1 MGGGG
6 FTASCGGEGRVGGYE
21 VVERGLDWDVMGCV
35 QQRILSYHFVL
46 FSFSEFCALRSPR
59 VFFFFVRF
67 VCSFCSSALFVPGT
81 QVQGKARF
89 ALFVRARVLA
99 YLCMYAGE

>member
-1 MGGGG
+1 M
-6 FTASCGGEGRVGGYE
+6 
-21 VVERGLDWDVMGCV
+21 ERGLDWDVMGCV
-35 QQRILSYHFVL
+35 QQRILSYHFILL
-46 FSFSEFCALRSPR
+46 FFQRALRSKIPR
-59 VFFFFVRF
+59 VFFFSSSVLFVRF
-67 VCSFCSSALFVPGT
+67 VCPLLFVPGT

>member
-1 MGGGG
+1 MA
-6 FTASCGGEGRVGGYE
+6 TKSWS
-21 VVERGLDWDVMGCV
+21 VVWTGMGCDGMCAAADP
-35 QQRILSYHFVL
+35 ILSFCSLFFQRVL
-46 FSFSEFCALRSPR
+46 SAAIPR
-59 VFFFFVRF
+59 VFFSSSVLFVRF
-67 VCSFCSSALFVPGT
+67 VCPLLFVPGT